1 LGHWRTREA
10 PAAFH
15 LRRDRLEAG
24 VIEKLLMKLNARDR
38 LSAEEEEALRQ
49 AIGPV
54 REVAADKTIVR
65 AGQDIEESTLLLEG
79 LMCRYKDLRDGSRQI
94 SELHVSGDFV
104 DLHSLTLK
112 RLDHSIMTLTP
123 CLLAPAPHEKLKA
136 ITEQFPH
143 LTRVLWFST
152 NLDAAIHREW
162 MLSLGRRNALA
173 RVAHLF
179 CELHV
184 RLGLVGETDGLSF
197 RLDITQ
203 VDLAECMGLT
213 SIHINRTLKALREQE
228 LVEFRRGVVTIK
240 DPQGLRRVA
249 EFDTE
254 YLSLERQP
262 R

>member
-1 LGHWRTREA
+1 
-10 PAAFH
+10 
-15 LRRDRLEAG
+15 LEAG

-38 LSAEEEEALRQ
+38 LSAEEEEALRR

-54 REVAADKTIVR
+54 RDVAADKTIVR
-65 AGQDIEESTLLLEG
+65 AGQDIEESTLLVEG

-104 DLHSLTLK
+104 DLHSFTLK

-136 ITEQFPH
+136 ISEQFPH

-162 MLSLGRRNALA
+162 MLSLGRRSALA
-173 RVAHLF
+173 RIAHLF

-184 RLGLVGETDGLSF
+184 RLGLVGETDGLAF
-197 RLDITQ
+197 RLAITQ
-203 VDLAECMGLT
+203 LDLAECLGLT
-213 SIHINRTLKALREQE
+213 SIHINRMLKVLREQK
-228 LVEFRRGVVTIK
+228 LAEFRGGIVTIGNL
-240 DPQGLRRVA
+240 QGLQRVA
-249 EFDTE
+249 EFNPH
-254 YLSLERQP
+254 YLSLERRP